1 MRKIEIGK
9 KARSFTLEGTGG
21 TWSRDDGKGAAVVIY
36 FYPRDNT
43 SGCTQEGLDFAGLNA
58 QFKKAK
64 ASVVGVSPDSVASH
78 EKFKKKMAFP
88 FELLSDPEQKVGN
101 LYGVF
106 KEKSR
111 YGRKY
116 MGVER
121 STFLIDGKGAL
132 RHEWRKVKVK
142 DHAEA
147 ALAAVKA
154 PTPARCGAVEPR
166 YSRRSKAKPHR
177 HKS

>member
-1 MRKIEIGK
+1 MSKIEIGK
-9 KARSFTLEGTGG
+9 KAPPFTLEGTGG
-21 TWSRDDGKGAAVVIY
+21 TWSLEDGKGMAVVMY

-43 SGCTQEGLDFAGLNA
+43 SGCTQEGLDFAALLP

-64 ASVVGVSPDSVASH
+64 ALVLGISPDSLASH
-78 EKFKKKMAFP
+78 EKFKKKMSFP
-88 FELLSDPEQKVGN
+88 FDLLSDPDQKVCN

-106 KEKSR
+106 KEKSM

-121 STFLIDGKGAL
+121 STFVIDGKGVL
-132 RHEWRKVKVK
+132 RHEWRKLKVK

-147 ALAAVKA
+147 VLAAVKA
-154 PTPARCGAVEPR
+154 L
-166 YSRRSKAKPHR
+166 
-177 HKS
+177 

>member
-1 MRKIEIGK
+1 MSKIEIGM
-9 KARSFTLEGTGG
+9 KAPPFSLDGTAG
-21 TWSRDDGKGAAVVIY
+21 TWSLEDGKGTAVVLY

-43 SGCTQEGLDFAGLNA
+43 SGCTQEGLDFAALNA
-58 QFKKAK
+58 QFKKSK
-64 ASVVGVSPDSVASH
+64 AMVFGISPDSVASH

-88 FELLSDPEQKVGN
+88 FELLSDPDQKVCN

-106 KEKSR
+106 KEKSM

-121 STFLIDGKGAL
+121 STFLIDAKGVL
-132 RHEWRKVKVK
+132 RVEWRKVKVK

-147 ALAAVKA
+147 VLAAVKA
-154 PTPARCGAVEPR
+154 L
-166 YSRRSKAKPHR
+166 
-177 HKS
+177 

>member
-9 KARSFTLEGTGG
+9 KAPSFTLEGTGG
-21 TWSRDDGKGAAVVIY
+21 TWALDDGKGAMVVIY
-36 FYPRDNT
+36 FCPRDNA
-43 SGCTQEGLDFAGLNA
+43 SGCTEEGLDFAALNA

-88 FELLSDPEQKVGN
+88 FELLSDPDQKVCN
-101 LYGVF
+101 LYGGF
-106 KEKSR
+106 KEKSM

-121 STFLIDGKGAL
+121 STFLIACLRVLRIECRKGK
-132 RHEWRKVKVK
+132 VM
-142 DHAEA
+142 DHASA
-147 ALAAVKA
+147 ILPAVKSLS
-154 PTPARCGAVEPR
+154 PA
-166 YSRRSKAKPHR
+166 
-177 HKS
+177 

>member
-1 MRKIEIGK
+1 MSKIEIGK
-9 KARSFTLEGTGG
+9 KAPPFTLEGTGG
-21 TWSRDDGKGAAVVIY
+21 TWSLENGKGAAVVIY

-43 SGCTQEGLDFAGLNA
+43 SGCTQEGLDFAAMNA

-64 ASVVGVSPDSVASH
+64 GVVLGISPDSVVSH
-78 EKFKKKMAFP
+78 EKFKKKMSFP
-88 FELLSDPEQKVGN
+88 FDLLSDPDQKVCN

-106 KEKSR
+106 KEKSM

-121 STFLIDGKGAL
+121 STFLIDAQGVL

-147 ALAAVKA
+147 VLAAVKA
-154 PTPARCGAVEPR
+154 L
-166 YSRRSKAKPHR
+166 
-177 HKS
+177 

>member
-1 MRKIEIGK
+1 MSKIEIGK
-9 KARSFTLEGTGG
+9 KAPAFTLEGTHG
-21 TWSRDDGKGAAVVIY
+21 TWSLEDGKGTAVVIY

-43 SGCTQEGLDFAGLNA
+43 SGCTQEGLDFSALHP

-64 ASVVGVSPDSVASH
+64 AQIFGISPDSVASH
-78 EKFKKKMAFP
+78 EKFKTKMSFAFD
-88 FELLSDPEQKVGN
+88 LLSDPDQKVCN

-106 KEKSR
+106 KEKSM

-121 STFLIDGKGAL
+121 STFLIDAKGVL

-142 DHAEA
+142 NHAEA
-147 ALAAVKA
+147 VLAAVKA
-154 PTPARCGAVEPR
+154 L
-166 YSRRSKAKPHR
+166 
-177 HKS
+177 